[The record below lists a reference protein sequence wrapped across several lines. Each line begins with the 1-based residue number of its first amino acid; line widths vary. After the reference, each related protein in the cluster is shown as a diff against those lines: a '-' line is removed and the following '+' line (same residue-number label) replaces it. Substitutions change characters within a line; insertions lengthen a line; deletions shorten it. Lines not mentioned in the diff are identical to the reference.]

1 MDQEIQ
7 ETQTKGSSTSKRVL
21 LGAVLVAIFVA
32 ISLGGLLVVIFIKNG
47 LLVVMPLP
55 DSNARSPI
63 MLNPQGIVPDVVDR
77 VAPAVVSVVITADVP
92 TIQHY
97 RNTFEPFLSTEKRKV
112 GGGTGFFVSP
122 DGYIVTNRHVVDIK
136 DATYSVVT
144 NDGTSFEAQVIAK
157 DVALDVAILKVKS
170 EQTFPFLVFGDSNS
184 VRLGSSVI
192 AIGNALAELRNS
204 VSVGVISGLSRNI
217 IAGDGFGSLES
228 LEGLI
233 QTDAAINQGNSGGP
247 LLNMNGEVIGVNV
260 AVAGN
265 SENIGFALPSATVRN
280 IYESVKEYG
289 AIVRPFIGIRYQQ
302 IDALVAKKNTLARTY
317 GVLVVHGDSLSE
329 VAVLSGS
336 PADKAG
342 IKENDIILEFEGVKL
357 DGTQSLGN
365 LIRQKKVGD
374 TVMLKVFHEGVEKE
388 VSITLGN
395 APAE

>member
-1 MDQEIQ
+1 M
-7 ETQTKGSSTSKRVL
+7 
-21 LGAVLVAIFVA
+21 
-32 ISLGGLLVVIFIKNG
+32 
-47 LLVVMPLP
+47 
-55 DSNARSPI
+55 
-63 MLNPQGIVPDVVDR
+63 
-77 VAPAVVSVVITADVP
+77 
-92 TIQHY
+92 
-97 RNTFEPFLSTEKRKV
+97 
-112 GGGTGFFVSP
+112 
-122 DGYIVTNRHVVDIK
+122 
-136 DATYSVVT
+136 
-144 NDGTSFEAQVIAK
+144 IAK

-265 SENIGFALPSATVRN
+265 SENIGFALPSATVKN

-289 AIVRPFIGIRYQQ
+289 AIVRPFIGVRYQQ
-302 IDALVAKKNTLARTY
+302 IDETLAKKKNLSRTY
-317 GVLVVHGDSLSE
+317 GVLVVRGDTKAE
-329 VAVLSGS
+329 VAVRTGS
-336 PADKAG
+336 PADIAG
-342 IKENDIILEFEGVKL
+342 LKENDIILEFGGVKL
-357 DGTQSLGN
+357 DGKQSLGN

-374 TVMLKVFHEGVEKE
+374 TVMLKVFHEDSEKD
-388 VSITLGN
+388 VSVTLGN
-395 APAE
+395 APSD